1 MRTAIVTVLLLTA
14 AACAGS
20 PAADAGDAT
29 GTQASPTSAAS
40 DTLVGTLG
48 GDPALE
54 GGCVWLD
61 TDTGRV
67 EVVWPDGYTASAEPL
82 ELRGPDGEVV
92 AAAGDDVRIEGSRAD
107 DRVSVCQVG
116 AIWEATAVD
125 AG

>member
-14 AACAGS
+14 AACAAS
-20 PAADAGDAT
+20 PAADAGAAT
-29 GTQASPTSAAS
+29 GTQASPTSAA
-40 DTLVGTLG
+40 LVGTLG
-48 GDPALE
+48 GDSALE

-61 TDTGRV
+61 TDAGRV

-92 AAAGDDVRIEGSRAD
+92 AAAGDDVRIEGRRAD

-116 AIWEATAVD
+116 AIWEATAAD